1 MIAQISLISMPW
13 ATPYSPCIQL
23 GLLKS
28 HMDAVFG
35 DQIRTRCHSAHLGIR
50 LLSPDATAR
59 AMPLDEHAYMLLVL
73 GERERRHARG
83 PTRLSSPLAGAL
95 EELTAGKPA
104 GSKLT
109 QRHLRELSR
118 VTKAYFEAEVAPH
131 LRVDRVNIIG
141 FTVVYD
147 QIYASIFAANYLRKR
162 FPGFKLLFL
171 FGGYSVTI
179 PKVAEIFHTLR
190 VPGLFVIGEG
200 ERKLEMIA
208 RTLVDMSDGEFA
220 DAEERI
226 VAQVPG
232 VLRITPMTPLF
243 ERKAECFSSQFD
255 SLEEVPL
262 PDYQEYFATLGK
274 ASADE
279 EFRLR
284 FLQQCQLPIEGS
296 RGCFAACDFCG
307 LNSTWA
313 GFRAAPADRVV
324 GQAEEL
330 SARHPGP
337 TIFFVDNV
345 CDTWAGPYA
354 ERLLERGLRYDA
366 FMELRAHHPETFWTK
381 LALAGVNN
389 IQIGVESF
397 SPGLLSKM
405 GKGTRVFQNI
415 AVQKY
420 LKELG
425 VNSCS
430 NLIFWHPQST
440 LADVAETRRA
450 LEQLIHLDELSTIK
464 FVLVAGSPLY
474 YSLPLKDRQGLRPA
488 LKESIPAAVR
498 RFAFRFGHI
507 PPKRMA
513 LHPAIDRAW
522 QELDDWYEGLK
533 ARCRSGAHQLT
544 VARIAP
550 DRLRILDSRF
560 GELEEHFLTGADAT
574 IYDFCHSPHKEEH
587 IAASLGLTA
596 ARVHEGLASLVQRQL
611 LYETEGF
618 YLSLALRPRDELI
631 RRYYQNR
638 QSSAAIISMTET
650 NADEKNERQSI
661 GTNGALASAR

>member
-1 MIAQISLISMPW
+1 MVAQISLISMPW

-28 HMDAVFG
+28 HMDSVFG
-35 DQIRTRCHSAHLGIR
+35 DRIPTRCHSAHLGIR
-50 LLSPDATAR
+50 LLSPEATAR

-73 GERERRHARG
+73 GERERRNRRG
-83 PTRLSSPLAGAL
+83 STRLSPTLAAAL
-95 EELTAGKPA
+95 KQLTAGRPA
-104 GSKLT
+104 DSKLT
-109 QRHLRELSR
+109 QRHLFEVSR
-118 VTKAYFEAEVAPH
+118 ATKAYLDIEVAPR
-131 LRVDRVNIIG
+131 LRVDVVNVIG

-147 QIYASIFAANYLRKR
+147 QIYASIFAANYLRSR

-171 FGGYSVTI
+171 FGGHSVTI

-190 VPGLFVIGEG
+190 VPGIFVIGEG

-208 RTLVDMSDGEFA
+208 RTLAEMPDEDFA
-220 DAEERI
+220 NAQERI
-226 VAQVPG
+226 AGRVPG
-232 VLRITPMTPLF
+232 VVPITPMTQLF
-243 ERKAECFSSQFD
+243 ERKAECFSSQFE
-255 SLEEVPL
+255 SLMEVPL
-262 PDYQEYFATLGK
+262 PDYKEYFNTLGK
-274 ASADE
+274 ASPDDA
-279 EFRLR
+279 FRLR
-284 FLQQCQLPIEGS
+284 FLEQCQIPVEGS

-324 GQAEEL
+324 SQVEQLA
-330 SARHPGP
+330 ARHPGP

-345 CDTWAGPYA
+345 CDTWAGPYSDQ
-354 ERLLERGLRYDA
+354 LLERGLRYEA
-366 FMELRAHHPETFWTK
+366 FMELRAHHPESFWTK

-389 IQIGVESF
+389 IQIGIESF
-397 SPGLLSKM
+397 SPGLLAKM

-420 LKELG
+420 LNELG
-425 VNSCS
+425 VSSCS
-430 NLIFWHPQST
+430 NLIFWHPRST

-450 LEQLIHLDELSTIK
+450 LEQLSHLDELSTVK

-507 PPKRMA
+507 PPKQMA
-513 LHPAIDRAW
+513 LDPAVDSAW

-533 ARCRSGAHQLT
+533 ERCRARPHRLT
-544 VARIAP
+544 VTRIAP

-560 GELEEHFLTGADAT
+560 GEPQEHFLTGADVT
-574 IYDFCHSPHKEEH
+574 IYDACHSARKEEH
-587 IAASLGLTA
+587 IAAASGLTA
-596 ARVHEGLASLVQRQL
+596 ARVRERLASLVQRKL
-611 LYETEGF
+611 LYDSEGF
-618 YLSLALRPRDELI
+618 YISLAVRPRDELI
-631 RRYYQNR
+631 RHYYQKR
-638 QSSAAIISMTET
+638 QSSSAATIVSMTPQAD
-650 NADEKNERQSI
+650 ADEKNERRRI
-661 GTNGALASAR
+661 G